1 MRRAQMASIASLSL
15 LLLAGCAGSP
25 APKQGPAPDDTAF
38 GPKLSEKELK
48 AISELSA
55 PELVDMLRHGDTLH
69 QFAAVEQLTAGENRK
84 KNFDLLLGIAAEG
97 GEAANIIVEG
107 LVFGVEE
114 SAGAEDKRMVDK
126 FLDFLGAEL
135 QKDQPAV
142 NKYQAIRS
150 VAQAVSR
157 GAALPLEWDTREPPY
172 GYERAMSILTS
183 CLDDKNIGVRGD
195 AIGALT
201 GMGEESPTVARKVLA
216 TLEAQLA
223 KEEARQQDKV
233 EKERMKAIIEDA
245 IQRVKGRLT
254 GPDVQPTPVQPTP

>member
-1 MRRAQMASIASLSL
+1 MRIVKTVPLISLALVL
-15 LLLAGCAGSP
+15 LVGGCGSP
-25 APKQGPAPDDTAF
+25 RPAKGPAPGETAW
-38 GPKLSEKELK
+38 GPQLSAKEKK
-48 AISELSA
+48 AISGLSTA
-55 PELVDMLRHGDTLH
+55 ELVDMLRHGDTLH
-69 QFAAVEQLTAGENRK
+69 KFAAVEQLTAGENRK
-84 KNFDLLLGIAAEG
+84 KNFDLLLGLAAEG

-107 LVFGVEE
+107 LVSGVEE

-135 QKDQPAV
+135 QKDEPAV

-172 GYERAMSILTS
+172 GYERAMSILTF

-233 EKERMKAIIEDA
+233 EKERMKAIIKDA
-245 IQRVKGRLT
+245 IAKLKHQLA
-254 GPDVQPTPVQPTP
+254 GPYVMPLKQQKP